1 MIIIEI
7 ILIIFFVNEIIESS
21 NLLWTVFNIFFLIIT
36 SSSILYSLTKK

>member
-21 NLLWTVFNIFFLIIT
+21 SLLWTVFNIFFLIVT
-36 SSSILYSLTKK
+36 LFSILYELKKK